1 MISSLRQL
9 LLKFSALL
17 QHTEL
22 DRDHDSEVSTHLE
35 LAVEENL
42 RNGMSPEQAR
52 RQALIQ
58 LGGVQQTKEN
68 HRESRGMAWLEVL
81 FRDVVFGARMLRK
94 NPGFTSI
101 SILALALGIGVS
113 AIVFSIFYNGILN
126 PFPYRDANRLVN
138 IHVADAHELS
148 GRNRPVFHLDE
159 IATFRKENHTFED
172 IAGITSWDVP
182 YNKAGVSEQI
192 HGVVMTPN
200 GMQFFGVPPMLG
212 RAFSEQDAQTES
224 SPVIILGYLYWQKEL
239 QSEKSIIGKTMMID
253 NQPRTVIGVM
263 PPRFFLF
270 GADFYT
276 PIGWNRIESSEAD
289 AMVNNSP
296 LYFYTMGLL
305 KLGVSGKTA
314 AADLQPIV
322 ERLAP
327 LRKDDYPEKFV
338 MGTTG
343 FTDAIIGDFRKTM
356 YLLIGS
362 VALLLFISSSNVASL
377 LLVHTSARAKEI
389 SLRIA
394 LGASRRRLI
403 RQLLIESCLLGAL
416 GCLAG
421 ILVAYWSL
429 ISLKYTTGM
438 NIPGEAD
445 ITLNW
450 QVLLFAVAISFITV
464 LLFGMSPAFY
474 AVRKDLRVNLQGSR
488 VNAGE
493 AQHGGRLRSGLVIG
507 QVALSMLLLVFAG
520 LVIRSFIAITH
531 FDPGINTK
539 NMFVGQIHFPG
550 HQYDQVETKRAF
562 FENAISRISAI
573 PGVENVASS
582 IVVPLDG
589 SASSEDVTIPGKP
602 HSDKW
607 TTAFEACSESY
618 FRTLG
623 LRLLRGR
630 LLSASDISAARRVAV
645 VNQTLVEKYFPN
657 EDPLGHQI
665 KFNVLDVIPT
675 TPHDAY
681 FEIIG
686 VVSDF
691 KNFGLE
697 ENIRPEAF
705 VPYTFSSFGDRT
717 ILIRTSIPPGPLANT
732 FRQVLHDV
740 DPNIILSR
748 PGTLEEFLQLHFYA
762 RPQFRILSFGACA
775 AVGLGLALIGLF
787 GVMAYS
793 VALQTHALG
802 IRMALGAQRDSILLL
817 LLRKGFF
824 LVGSGVLLGL
834 LVSFLTVRV
843 VQSQLWGIS
852 AFDPLAFILAP
863 FALLAAGL
871 LACYI
876 PARRAT
882 RVDPMIALRYE

>member
-1 MISSLRQL
+1 VISALRQL
-9 LLKFSALL
+9 LLKFFALFR
-17 QHTEL
+17 HNSL
-22 DRDHDSEVSTHLE
+22 DRDHDCEVSSHLE
-35 LAVEENL
+35 LAIEENL
-42 RNGMSPEQAR
+42 RHGMSPEEAR
-52 RQALIQ
+52 RHALIQ
-58 LGGVQQTKEN
+58 LGGLQQTKEH
-68 HRESRGMAWLEVL
+68 HRESRSLALLEVL
-81 FRDVVFGARMLRK
+81 FRDLVFGARMLRK
-94 NPGFTSI
+94 NPGFTFI

-126 PFPYRDANRLVN
+126 PFPYRNANRLLN
-138 IHVADAHELS
+138 IHVDDVHDLAH
-148 GRNRPVFHLDE
+148 RQRPVFHLDE
-159 IATFRKENHTFED
+159 IATLRKQNHTLED
-172 IAGITSWDVP
+172 IAGFISWDVL
-182 YNKAGVSEQI
+182 YNKSGVTQEI

-200 GMQFFGVPPMLG
+200 SMQFFGVQPMLG
-212 RAFSEQDAQTES
+212 RSFSEQDAQIDS
-224 SPVIILGYLYWQKEL
+224 PPVIILGYLYWQKEL
-239 QSEKSIIGKTMMID
+239 QSDKSIVGKPMMID

-263 PPRFFLF
+263 PPRFYLF
-270 GADFYT
+270 GGDFYT
-276 PIGWNRIESSEAD
+276 PLAWNRIEPLEAD
-289 AMVNNSP
+289 AMVNNIP
-296 LYFYTMGLL
+296 FYFFTLAL
-305 KLGVSGKTA
+305 PKRGVNAKTV

-327 LRKDDYPEKFV
+327 LHKDDYPEKFLV
-338 MGTTG
+338 GTTG

-362 VALLLFISSSNVASL
+362 VVLLLFISSSNVASL

-394 LGASRRRLI
+394 LGAGRRRLI

-416 GCLAG
+416 GCVAG
-421 ILVAYWSL
+421 CLVAYWSL
-429 ISLKYTTGM
+429 ISLQYASGM

-474 AVRKDLRVNLQGSR
+474 AVRKDLRVSLQGSS
-488 VNAGE
+488 VNSRE
-493 AQHGGRLRSGLVIG
+493 AQHAGRLRSGLVIG

-531 FDPGINTK
+531 FDPGISTK
-539 NMFVGQIHFPG
+539 NMFVGHIHFPG
-550 HQYDQVETKRAF
+550 HQYDAVETKRAF

-573 PGVENVASS
+573 PGVENVATA
-582 IVVPLDG
+582 ITAPLNG
-589 SASSEDVTIPGKP
+589 APTSNDVTIPGKP

-623 LRLLRGR
+623 VRLLRGR
-630 LLSASDISAARRVAV
+630 LLSASDISSARRVAV
-645 VNQTLVEKYFPN
+645 INQTLAAKYFQN
-657 EDPLGHQI
+657 EDSLGHQI
-665 KFNVLDVIPT
+665 KFNELDQIPT
-675 TPHDAY
+675 APHDAY

-686 VVSDF
+686 IVSDF
-691 KNFGLE
+691 SNYGLE
-697 ENIRPEAF
+697 EKVVPEAF
-705 VPYTFSSFGDRT
+705 VPYTFSSFDDRT
-717 ILIRTSIPPGPLANT
+717 ILVRTSIPPGPLTNT

-740 DPNIILSR
+740 DPNPILSR
-748 PGTLEEFLQLHFYA
+748 PETLEAMLQLRAYA

-775 AVGLGLALIGLF
+775 AIGLGLALIGLF
-787 GVMAYS
+787 GVMAYT
-793 VALQTHALG
+793 VALQTHSLC
-802 IRMALGAQRDSILLL
+802 IRMALGAQRDTILLL
-817 LLRKGFF
+817 VLRKGFF

-834 LVSFLTVRV
+834 FVAFLSVRL
-843 VQSQLWGIS
+843 VQSQLWGVS
-852 AFDPLAFILAP
+852 AFDPLTLVLAP
-863 FALLAAGL
+863 IALLAAGL